1 VAQGELQL
9 KTHEIDTFTGWT
21 PPLPINLVIAVSFGL
36 FVPPRI
42 LNGAKYG
49 GLNVHPS
56 LLPDLRGPAP
66 IHHTLLKQRSKTGIT
81 IQTLHPEHFDQG
93 QILAQ
98 TPAPGLDVPEDAT
111 SASLIASLGEKG
123 GDMLVNLLISRAY
136 IPPLHDAGW
145 YSSSSGPVS
154 YAEKL
159 TKTHSYIDSSA
170 ASAQDILTR
179 HRALGDL
186 WCYLPEQK
194 SGERVILHKIQ
205 RTGVV
210 DTTRREPGFV
220 VLEGLVGV
228 GIKTADGSV
237 LDVTSCTVS
246 GGTKK
251 QGVAKMKRILT

>member
-1 VAQGELQL
+1 
-9 KTHEIDTFTGWT
+9 
-21 PPLPINLVIAVSFGL
+21 
-36 FVPPRI
+36 
-42 LNGAKYG
+42 
-49 GLNVHPS
+49 LNVHPS

-81 IQTLHPEHFDQG
+81 IQTLHPEHFDRG

-111 SASLIASLGEKG
+111 TADLIASLGEQG
-123 GDMLVNLLISRAY
+123 GEMLVDLLKSQAY
-136 IPPLHDAGW
+136 IPPLQDAGW
-145 YSSSSGPVS
+145 YGSSSGPVS

-159 TKTHSYIDSSA
+159 TKTHSYIDLSA
-170 ASAQDILTR
+170 ASADDIITR

-186 WCYLPEQK
+186 WCYLSPQR

-205 RTGVV
+205 QTSVV
-210 DTTRREPGFV
+210 DTTPREPGFI
-220 VLEGLVGV
+220 VLEGLIGV

-251 QGVAKMKRILT
+251 QGIAKIKRFLT